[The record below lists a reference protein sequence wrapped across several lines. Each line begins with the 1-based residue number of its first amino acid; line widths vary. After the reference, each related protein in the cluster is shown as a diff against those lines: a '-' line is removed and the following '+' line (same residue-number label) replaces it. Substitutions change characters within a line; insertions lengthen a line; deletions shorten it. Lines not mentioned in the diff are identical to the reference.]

1 MTLTTKLPVD
11 TILSEAK
18 EHRLILSTEA
28 DYICDWK
35 TIGYVDYFVTD
46 DRITS
51 LVVILC
57 HNHGAMGTTMVAVVN
72 CIESDQTAPSA
83 FAR

>member
-1 MTLTTKLPVD
+1 MTITNKLPLD

-35 TIGYVDYFVTD
+35 TIGYVDYICTE
-46 DRITS
+46 DRITA
-51 LVVILC
+51 LVIILSQD
-57 HNHGAMGTTMVAVVN
+57 NGATGTTMVAVVN